1 MSKLTTIWYIS
12 YAFCV
17 LHALSLASLMCN
29 DAQNSCSAL
38 SKTFSVKK
46 KKGKLRK
53 AWDGSKV
60 IYNVASWGATA
71 IG

>member
-1 MSKLTTIWYIS
+1 MEKDDFI
-12 YAFCV
+12 
-17 LHALSLASLMCN
+17 LSLKNQMFSKWLMFILQDLTPN
-29 DAQNSCSAL
+29 QLQDAL

-46 KKGKLRK
+46 KKGKLLK